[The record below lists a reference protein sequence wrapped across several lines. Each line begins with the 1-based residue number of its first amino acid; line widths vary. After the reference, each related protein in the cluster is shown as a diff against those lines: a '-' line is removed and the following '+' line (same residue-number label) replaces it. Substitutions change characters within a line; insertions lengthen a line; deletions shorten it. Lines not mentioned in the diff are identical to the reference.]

1 MIECKNIFLNFG
13 DKVIFSDLN
22 FSVQRGEH
30 YCITGSSGRGKST
43 LLKLIQ
49 AYVRPDQGQIIIQD
63 KELKAANIK
72 ALRGSMAWIPQNINL
87 PVQNGLELLDMLHMK
102 HKRPQVEQ
110 YALKLGLEVQ
120 ITEQPFTIISGGQ
133 KQRLVMAIC
142 FALDK
147 SILLM
152 DEPTASLDEDSIQML
167 LHTVGQMKDRTILSA
182 SHNQTWMNAV
192 PQKIAL

>member
-1 MIECKNIFLNFG
+1 
-13 DKVIFSDLN
+13 
-22 FSVQRGEH
+22 
-30 YCITGSSGRGKST
+30 
-43 LLKLIQ
+43 
-49 AYVRPDQGQIIIQD
+49 
-63 KELKAANIK
+63 
-72 ALRGSMAWIPQNINL
+72 
-87 PVQNGLELLDMLHMK
+87 MK